1 MESLSVVI
9 ITRNEEDYIARC
21 VSSVL
26 DAAAQI
32 GGAEIV
38 MVDSASTDPTVE
50 IARSFGIRV
59 LSIRSNRNLSAA
71 AGRFVG
77 FHNTYGSLVMF
88 VDGDTVLDRDFFR
101 MALPYFDQ
109 AAVAGLMG
117 YLNDFDTHG
126 REMPYVGFRST
137 QVVTSPWLRGI
148 AMYRRSAMDG
158 AGTFNPYLMVEEEA
172 ELALRLRRRGLVVLN
187 VPHQMG
193 NHLRGRPDSG
203 LLRVRQD
210 YRLFTSV
217 GRTLR
222 YAVNAGNGMQ
232 FIFARNSPTVRFAAT
247 ALVLLAGITFGLLGH
262 PVVAKTVMVALVL
275 GSAAVA
281 IKTRTLIGPM
291 RYFARHTLILYGFV
305 VGSLITTVEDPSD
318 YPVEVFEAA
327 PDPSIT
333 NPLRFR
339 RA

>member
-21 VSSVL
+21 VRSVL
-26 DAAAQI
+26 HAAAQI

-38 MVDSASTDPTVE
+38 MVDSASTDRTVE
-50 IARSFGIRV
+50 IATSFGIRV
-59 LSIRSNRNLSAA
+59 LSIRSNRSLSAA

-77 FHNTYGSLVMF
+77 FHSTCGRLVMF
-88 VDGDTVLDRDFFR
+88 VDGDTILDRDWFR

-126 REMPYVGFRST
+126 QEMPYIGRRST
-137 QVVTSPWLRGI
+137 HVVTSPWLRGI
-148 AMYRRSAMDG
+148 AIYRRSAMDDV
-158 AGTFNPYLMVEEEA
+158 GTFNPHLRVEEEA
-172 ELALRLRRRGLVVLN
+172 ELAFRLRRRGLVLLN

-193 NHLRGRPDSG
+193 NHLRGRPNLG

-210 YRLFTSV
+210 YRLFASV

-222 YAVNAGNGMQ
+222 YAASAGNGMQ
-232 FIFARNSPTVRFAAT
+232 FIFARNSPTVRFAA
-247 ALVLLAGITFGLLGH
+247 AVLVLLAGITFGLLGH
-262 PVVAKTVMVALVL
+262 PVVAEKMTVALAL
-275 GSAAVA
+275 GLVAVA
-281 IKTRTLIGPM
+281 IKTRDLVGPM
-291 RYFARHTLILYGFV
+291 RYFAMHTLVLYGLV
-305 VGSLITTVEDPSD
+305 IVSLTTKVEDPGD
-318 YPVEVFEAA
+318 YPLEVIEATPA
-327 PDPSIT
+327 LSIT
-333 NPLRFR
+333 SPLSFR

>member
-1 MESLSVVI
+1 MGSLSVVI

-21 VSSVL
+21 LGSVI

-38 MVDSASTDPTVE
+38 VVDSASTDSTVE

-59 LSIRSNRNLSAA
+59 LSIRSDRNLSAA

-77 FHNTYGSLVMF
+77 FHNTCGSLVMF
-88 VDGDTVLDRDFFR
+88 VDGDTVLERDWFR
-101 MALPYFDQ
+101 MALPYFHQ

-117 YLNDFDTHG
+117 YLNDFDTDG
-126 REMPYVGFRST
+126 REMPYIGRRIT
-137 QVVTSPWLRGI
+137 HVVTSPWLRGI

-172 ELALRLRRRGLVVLN
+172 ELAFRLRRRGLVLLN

-193 NHLRGRPDSG
+193 NHLRGRPNLG
-203 LLRVRQD
+203 LIRVRQD

-247 ALVLLAGITFGLLGH
+247 ALVLLAGLTFGLLGH
-262 PVVAKTVMVALVL
+262 PVVAKIMMVALAL

-281 IKTRTLIGPM
+281 IKTRSLIGPI

-305 VGSLITTVEDPSD
+305 IGCLITIVEDPSD
-318 YPVEVFEAA
+318 YPVEVVEAT
-327 PDPSIT
+327 PEPSIT
-333 NPLRFR
+333 SALRSR
-339 RA
+339 QA